1 MLYFFEQIINTVRKN
16 NSKTIKNISNLIHNS
31 NPKMK
36 TITKIKFIILTS
48 SIILLQNCT
57 KAAESAGALP
67 PAPELPVYTVITS
80 NTSTFQEFPTA
91 LEGKN
96 NVEIRSQVDGY
107 LDKIFVEEGAFVRL
121 GQPLFKIDSRSY
133 GEQVNVASANLQ
145 AANANIQK
153 MKVEVDRLTT
163 LVAEKVVSD
172 VQLKTAKA
180 NYAVAVATAAQAK
193 ASLSGSRI
201 TNGFTTITA
210 PVSGYLGRIPYK
222 KGSLISR
229 TDATPLAFVSDISE
243 IYAYFSISEIDF
255 IAFQKKYVGATLE
268 EKMRN
273 MPLVDLVIA
282 DNTTYSQKGKMK
294 MIDGQF
300 DKSTGAITVRATFPN
315 PNGTL
320 RSGNTG
326 KVRMPQLLSDAV
338 VIPQEST
345 FEIQDKTYVYILGK
359 DKKVTSKPITIS
371 GKTDNY
377 YFISEGLKKG
387 DQIVFTGLGSLK
399 DGASI
404 KPKMISS
411 DSLLTATPL

>member
-1 MLYFFEQIINTVRKN
+1 MKITN
-16 NSKTIKNISNLIHNS
+16 NSKLIVLISG
-31 NPKMK
+31 
-36 TITKIKFIILTS
+36 IIF
-48 SIILLQNCT
+48 LQSCT
-57 KAAESAGALP
+57 KAADNTAMSVP
-67 PAPELPVYTVITS
+67 TPELPVYTVITS
-80 NTSTFQEFPTA
+80 PATTYQEFPAA

-107 LDKIFVEEGAFVRL
+107 LDKIYVEEGAYVRA
-121 GQPLFKIDSRSY
+121 GQPLFKIDPRVY
-133 GEQVNVASANLQ
+133 GEQLNMASANLQ

-153 MKVEVDRLTT
+153 AKVEVDRLQP
-163 LVAEKVVSD
+163 LVADKVVSD

-180 NYAVAVATAAQAK
+180 NYAAAVAAAAQAK
-193 ASLSGSRI
+193 ASLGGSKI
-201 TNGFTTITA
+201 NVGFTTITA
-210 PVSGYLGRIPYK
+210 PVSGYIGRLPYK
-222 KGSLISR
+222 KGSLISK
-229 TDATPLAFVSDISE
+229 TDPNPLTFVSDISE

-255 IAFQKKYVGATLE
+255 IAFQKKYTGATLE

-273 MPLVDLVIA
+273 VPLVDLVIA
-282 DNTTYSQKGKMK
+282 DNSTYSEKGKMK

-326 KVRMPQLLSDAV
+326 KVRMPQLLSNAV

-359 DKKVTSKPITIS
+359 DKKVNSKPITIS
-371 GKTDNY
+371 GKTEHY
-377 YFISEGLKKG
+377 YFISEGLSKG
-387 DQIVFTGLGSLK
+387 DQIVFTGLGVLK

-411 DSLLTATPL
+411 DSLLTAIPL